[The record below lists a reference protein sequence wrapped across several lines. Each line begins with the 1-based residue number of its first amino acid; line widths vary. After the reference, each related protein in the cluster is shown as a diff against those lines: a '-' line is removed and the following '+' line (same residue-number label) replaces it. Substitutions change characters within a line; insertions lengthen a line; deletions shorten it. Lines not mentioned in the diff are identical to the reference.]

1 MKMIQCCLTDFGN
14 SCESPKCTKTAI
26 LESRRA
32 HSEERRNSENQRKN
46 INFGGNLI
54 VFSVQIR
61 RVIAKAGL
69 EKRNPVE
76 VEVTNNSLFPP
87 NSEVLVTLY

>member
-46 INFGGNLI
+46 IWRQ
-54 VFSVQIR
+54 VD
-61 RVIAKAGL
+61 RVLDADPKSNCEGW
-69 EKRNPVE
+69 P
-76 VEVTNNSLFPP
+76 
-87 NSEVLVTLY
+87 